1 MAAAPLGLLR
11 CPSCICAFAVW
22 QALLFASEVVYYAQP
37 DQAKALW
44 ALGLCGHSAL
54 AILVVLMTAIEE
66 DLNDIPCVGAR
77 ATSAVMAA
85 KATVGKPLWG
95 FFGSQAFVLI
105 ISLYLSACSGYLTSK
120 SLAPLSQ
127 YLWCSVFTLS
137 TIVHI
142 LNIIRII
149 FSFMYGL
156 LFGLF
161 GRMRPASTSTKE
173 D

>member
-1 MAAAPLGLLR
+1 
-11 CPSCICAFAVW
+11 VW

-37 DQAKALW
+37 DQALL

-54 AILVVLMTAIEE
+54 SILVVLMTAIEE

-95 FFGSQAFVLI
+95 AFGSQAFVLL

-127 YLWCSVFTLS
+127 YLWCSVFILS
-137 TIVHI
+137 TIAHI

-156 LFGLF
+156 LFG
-161 GRMRPASTSTKE
+161 RIRPASTSTKE
-173 D
+173 K